1 MVVTAEV
8 LSGTAT
14 DVHRVL
20 ADCRTAVVPELR
32 ASVRKLP
39 DPLRRVAGYHFGWLD
54 AGGRSAVSSA
64 GKLIRPALT
73 LSSARAVDGASRDA
87 LPAGVAV
94 ELVHN
99 FSLLHDDVMDNDQLR
114 HHRPTVWAVF
124 GVPAAVLAGDALW
137 ALALRVLGDCGHP
150 AADDGVRELSVAL
163 SELTAGQCADMD
175 FERRSDVALGECLSM
190 VAGKTG
196 ALLGCACALGAM
208 FGGGSAE
215 QVECLRQFGRRVGM
229 AFQFVDDMLGIWGD
243 PAVTGKPAR
252 SDLASRKNSLPVVF
266 ALSSMTA
273 AGRELAELYQVD
285 RPLTPPELE
294 RAATLVDATGGQDWA
309 RQEAE
314 RHVSEALDCLRTAA
328 PDPGAAAEL
337 AALAGL
343 ITRRDR

>member
-8 LSGTAT
+8 PSGAAT
-14 DVHRVL
+14 DVYRVL
-20 ADCRTAVVPELR
+20 SDCRTVVVPELR
-32 ASVRKLP
+32 AAVRQLP
-39 DPLRRVAGYHFGWLD
+39 DPLWRIAGYHFGWLD
-54 AGGRSAVSSA
+54 ADGRPAVSGT
-64 GKLIRPALT
+64 GKMIRPVLT
-73 LSSARAVDGASRDA
+73 LLSARAVGGAGRDA

-124 GVPAAVLAGDALW
+124 GVPTAVLTGDALW

-150 AADDGVRELSVAL
+150 AAGDGVRELSVAL
-163 SELTAGQCADMD
+163 SELMAGQCADMD
-175 FERRSDVALGECLSM
+175 FERRSDVALDACLSM
-190 VAGKTG
+190 VAGKTA
-196 ALLGCACALGAM
+196 ALLGGACALGAL
-208 FGGGSAE
+208 FGSGSAE
-215 QVECLRQFGRRVGM
+215 QVACLRQFGQRVGM
-229 AFQFVDDMLGIWGD
+229 AFQFIDDVLGIWGD

-252 SDLASRKNSLPVVF
+252 SDLASRKKSLPVVF
-266 ALSSMTA
+266 ALSSPTT
-273 AGRELAELYQVD
+273 AGRELAGLYQVD

-314 RHVSEALDCLRTAA
+314 RQVSEALDCLHAA
-328 PDPGAAAEL
+328 DPAPQAAAEL

-343 ITRRDR
+343 ITHRDR

>member
-20 ADCRTAVVPELR
+20 TDCRTAVVPELR
-32 ASVRKLP
+32 TSMRRLP
-39 DPLRRVAGYHFGWLD
+39 APLWRVAGYHFGWLGAD
-54 AGGRSAVSSA
+54 GRPVRSGT
-64 GKLIRPALT
+64 GKMVRPALT
-73 LSSARAVDGASRDA
+73 LSSARAVGGASREA
-87 LPAGVAV
+87 LPAGGAV

-99 FSLLHDDVMDNDQLR
+99 FSLLHDDVMDNDRLR

-124 GVPAAVLAGDALW
+124 GVPTAVLAGDALW

-175 FERRSDVALGECLSM
+175 FERRSDVALGACLSM
-190 VAGKTG
+190 VAGKTA
-196 ALLGCACALGAM
+196 ALLGCACALGAL

-215 QVECLRQFGRRVGM
+215 QVECLRRFGQRVGM
-229 AFQFVDDMLGIWGD
+229 AFQFVDDVLGIWGD

-252 SDLASRKNSLPVVF
+252 SDLASRKKSLPVVF
-266 ALSSMTA
+266 ALSSTTA
-273 AGRELAELYQVD
+273 AGRELAELYQAD

-294 RAATLVDATGGQDWA
+294 RAATLVDATGGRDWA
-309 RQEAE
+309 RHEAE
-314 RHVSEALDCLRTAA
+314 RQVSAALDCLRAADADPRATA
-328 PDPGAAAEL
+328 DL
-337 AALAGL
+337 VALAGL